1 MAKRYSSKCV
11 SITIMYCF
19 NLALDKIDLGAPNR
33 REISIFQ
40 GFFFRW
46 NIEKLPGVSFLIG
59 NKIFSE
65 VANVKI

>member
-1 MAKRYSSKCV
+1 
-11 SITIMYCF
+11 MYCF

-46 NIEKLPGVSFLIG
+46 NLEKLPGVSVLIG